1 MDQLLTTC
9 FPTDLADHLVEEL
22 LLQYEKIYQFETA
35 DVQIKSEDVEHKNEP
50 GAVELWGSTHLV
62 HLFTFLISI
71 YRWDFWSGSAI
82 MFMNAQLNSKF
93 MFRNA
98 NSKSIQCRNLFDSIQ
113 LHAILECFLSS
124 CVSDYDS
131 ISRIFCKW
139 NMRPRDIHAPLSNAV
154 FEATKNAAKAQD
166 VHLEFDPG

>member
-71 YRWDFWSGSAI
+71 YR
-82 MFMNAQLNSKF
+82 
-93 MFRNA
+93 
-98 NSKSIQCRNLFDSIQ
+98 
-113 LHAILECFLSS
+113 
-124 CVSDYDS
+124 
-131 ISRIFCKW
+131 
-139 NMRPRDIHAPLSNAV
+139 
-154 FEATKNAAKAQD
+154 
-166 VHLEFDPG
+166 